1 MRNPTAINQIG
12 ALSRIATRHEV
23 TSRLLVAVFRGELPE
38 GTRLVVQTLAKQ
50 FGVSATPV
58 REALLEM
65 ESVGM
70 VEFLHN
76 CGAVVKPWGR
86 RQVREIFHLR
96 RIIEVEATRCAC
108 GKIDTEA
115 LKKNKAGITEL
126 LQQNQG
132 PGWTDAAIVVDRQM
146 HDLIDESC
154 GNDRLMDE
162 VRRYDVLIQAIREV
176 AENKQ
181 EVQTQAIFEHQ
192 AIIDGLL
199 KNEPEVAAAQMAR
212 HISNTASMIET
223 IMFGEEEEMA

>member
-1 MRNPTAINQIG
+1 MGNPTATNQIG
-12 ALSRIATRHEV
+12 VLSRIAIRHEV

-65 ESVGM
+65 ESFGM

-76 CGAVVKPWGR
+76 RGAVVKPWGR
-86 RQVREIFHLR
+86 RQVREVFHLR
-96 RIIEVEATRCAC
+96 RILEAEATRCAC

-115 LKKNKAGITEL
+115 LQKIKAESTKL
-126 LQQNQG
+126 LQRNQE
-132 PGWTDAAIVVDRQM
+132 PGWTDAAMAVDRQM

-154 GNDRLMDE
+154 GNDRLRDE

-176 AENKQ
+176 VENKQ
-181 EVQTQAIFEHQ
+181 EVQTQAISEHL

-199 KNEPEVAAAQMAR
+199 ENEPEVAAVQMAR
-212 HISNTASMIET
+212 HISNTAKSIEKV
-223 IMFGEEEEMA
+223 MFDEEKA